1 MAIEEEF
8 AIEIP
13 DEEADAI
20 TSVGQGELGRVWF
33 LSAFSRGVGLLSELE
48 WGDVLA
54 RSWRIEDEGG

>member
-20 TSVGQGELGRVWF
+20 HTVGQGKFTSRRV
-33 LSAFSRGVGLLSELE
+33 SHE
-48 WGDVLA
+48 
-54 RSWRIEDEGG
+54 

>member
-20 TSVGQGELGRVWF
+20 TSVGQGESQAG
-33 LSAFSRGVGLLSELE
+33 SA
-48 WGDVLA
+48 
-54 RSWRIEDEGG
+54 

>member
-20 TSVGQGELGRVWF
+20 TSVGQGEYLWF
-33 LSAFSRGVGLLSELE
+33 LSSCGML
-48 WGDVLA
+48 
-54 RSWRIEDEGG
+54 GG

>member
-20 TSVGQGELGRVWF
+20 TSVGQGEFDCFVAVCFFGDAVCET
-33 LSAFSRGVGLLSELE
+33 RGG
-48 WGDVLA
+48 GDKDRA
-54 RSWRIEDEGG
+54 

>member
-20 TSVGQGELGRVWF
+20 ESVGQAIEYIAKVGHLSSRALSSRVT
-33 LSAFSRGVGLLSELE
+33 R
-48 WGDVLA
+48 
-54 RSWRIEDEGG
+54 R

>member
-20 TSVGQGELGRVWF
+20 GSVSQGKYL
-33 LSAFSRGVGLLSELE
+33 FSSR
-48 WGDVLA
+48 
-54 RSWRIEDEGG
+54 